1 MSKMLQES
9 NIRDN
14 IYSLIENLKDIQQTL
29 EEIVILPS
37 DVYSQIQI
45 QNIIIKN
52 SVDKIEEIVRNL

>member
-1 MSKMLQES
+1 MLKMLQES

-14 IYSLIENLKDIQQTL
+14 IYSLIENLKNIQQTL

-52 SVDKIEEIVRNL
+52 SVDKIEEIIRNL